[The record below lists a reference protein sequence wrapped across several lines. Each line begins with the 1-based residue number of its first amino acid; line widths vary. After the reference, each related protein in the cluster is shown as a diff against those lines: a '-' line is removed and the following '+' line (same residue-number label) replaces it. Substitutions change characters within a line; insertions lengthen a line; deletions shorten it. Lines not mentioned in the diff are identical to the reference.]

1 MINKVVLAGSGS
13 GLRRFVK
20 YAGPHPWENE
30 GWQIVL
36 DFGEVQVSI
45 ACTPWTTGVEL
56 MAWGLFVK
64 PLKNV
69 TPAMALNVLKHLM
82 EV

>member
-1 MINKVVLAGSGS
+1 MTDLNQHLI
-13 GLRRFVK
+13 
-20 YAGPHPWENE
+20 YAGTHPVEHV
-30 GWQIVL
+30 GWQITF
-36 DFGEVQVSI
+36 DFGELQVSI

-56 MAWGLFVK
+56 MVWGLFAK